1 MEENREKD
9 IKKIVSEVESKQHD
23 SNEVRF
29 SDKADRIVAHKYIGI
44 VLFALIMFVVFMI
57 SQTYVGPYVQG
68 LLEEGMG
75 IISSYVESGLDSI
88 GTGDFLSGLVLE
100 GIIGGFT
107 AVLGFLPLIMVLFFL
122 LNLLEDSGYMARV
135 ALVMDRYFKKIG
147 LAGKSVI
154 PMYVGTACSIPAIMS
169 ARTIKNERQRRM
181 TVLLTP
187 FVPCGAKLPVIALFV
202 GVFMGASGIAT
213 VSVYLLAI
221 LVIFFAGYIIKSL
234 TGADFTKEEDSFLI
248 LELPDYKLPSIK
260 NAFKVMFNR
269 AKSFIKKAATI
280 IILMNA
286 IVWIATNFNFQ
297 LQLVSDPS
305 ESILHFIA
313 SPVAWLLIPLGFGVW
328 GLAAAAIAG
337 FVAKEEVVGALA
349 VIYSLT
355 FIEDFEIVGNVASFG
370 NLTAVS
376 AFAYMAFNLF
386 TPPCFAAIGAM
397 NAELQSKKWTVFA
410 VGLQFAVGYF
420 VALII
425 YQVGTLIVYGTLG
438 SAWYVALPVFVL
450 FVAVF
455 LYLKQ
460 LANKGQGLANIG

>member
-1 MEENREKD
+1 
-9 IKKIVSEVESKQHD
+9 
-23 SNEVRF
+23 
-29 SDKADRIVAHKYIGI
+29 
-44 VLFALIMFVVFMI
+44 
-57 SQTYVGPYVQG
+57 
-68 LLEEGMG
+68 
-75 IISSYVESGLDSI
+75 
-88 GTGDFLSGLVLE
+88 
-100 GIIGGFT
+100 
-107 AVLGFLPLIMVLFFL
+107 
-122 LNLLEDSGYMARV
+122 
-135 ALVMDRYFKKIG
+135 
-147 LAGKSVI
+147 
-154 PMYVGTACSIPAIMS
+154 
-169 ARTIKNERQRRM
+169 
-181 TVLLTP
+181 
-187 FVPCGAKLPVIALFV
+187 
-202 GVFMGASGIAT
+202 
-213 VSVYLLAI
+213 
-221 LVIFFAGYIIKSL
+221 
-234 TGADFTKEEDSFLI
+234 
-248 LELPDYKLPSIK
+248 
-260 NAFKVMFNR
+260 
-269 AKSFIKKAATI
+269 
-280 IILMNA
+280 
-286 IVWIATNFNFQ
+286 
-297 LQLVSDPS
+297 VSDPS